1 MARFG
6 LTLKT
11 TKSAAAVCIHAFS
24 KTTKTTR

>member
-11 TKSAAAVCIHAFS
+11 TKSAAADCVRALA